1 MVETNGAGLGS
12 IIVVNTAFSNEKSPM
27 KKKIKVD
34 RSDDL
39 RTQKGVALLGGG
51 SRRLFGRF
59 GSQL

>member
-1 MVETNGAGLGS
+1 
-12 IIVVNTAFSNEKSPM
+12 M

-39 RTQKGVALLGGG
+39 RTQQGVALLGGG